1 MRSPEKG
8 LKPIRF
14 DPSFT
19 AEFPGASRRA
29 AESMTNLVR
38 TTTELLAELDRRRRA
53 VSHLSAAAIQVLAI
67 VEDDPLPPHVIVD
80 RMLVT
85 SGTMTSLLDR
95 LETKGLVRRIS
106 HPDDR
111 RKILVQITDTG
122 REILDV
128 VLPVTHAFSRALF
141 SGFSSQEQEHLI
153 EVLTRIRSRVRELRD
168 APAEAG
174 KGRTKAHPS

>member
-1 MRSPEKG
+1 MRSPEEG

-19 AEFPGASRRA
+19 AEFPGASREA
-29 AESMTNLVR
+29 AESMTNVVR

-95 LETKGLVRRIS
+95 LETKAWCGA
-106 HPDDR
+106 
-111 RKILVQITDTG
+111 
-122 REILDV
+122 
-128 VLPVTHAFSRALF
+128 PVTPTTGGRSSSRSPTAA
-141 SGFSSQEQEHLI
+141 GTSS
-153 EVLTRIRSRVRELRD
+153 TWCC
-168 APAEAG
+168 P
-174 KGRTKAHPS
+174 

>member
-1 MRSPEKG
+1 LRSPDKG

-19 AEFPGASRRA
+19 AEFPGASRGA
-29 AESMTNLVR
+29 AETMTNLVR

-95 LETKGLVRRIS
+95 LETKGLVRRINY
-106 HPDDR
+106 PGDR
-111 RKILVQITDTG
+111 RKILIQITDGG

-128 VLPVTHAFSRALF
+128 VLPVTHSFSRALF
-141 SGFSSQEQEHLI
+141 SVLSSKEQEKLI
-153 EVLTRIRSRVRELRD
+153 EVVTRIRSRVKELRD
-168 APAEAG
+168 APPETAR
-174 KGRTKAHPS
+174 GRNKPRPR

>member
-1 MRSPEKG
+1 LTSPKEG

-19 AEFPGASRRA
+19 TEFPGASREA

-38 TTTELLAELDRRRRA
+38 TTTDLLAELDRRRRA
-53 VSHLSAAAIQVLAI
+53 VSHLSAAAIQILAI
-67 VEDDPLPPHVIVD
+67 VEDEPMPPHVIVD

-95 LETKGLVRRIS
+95 LETKGLVRRTS

-111 RKILVQITDTG
+111 RKILIEITDSG
-122 REILDV
+122 RDILDV

-141 SGFSSQEQEHLI
+141 SGFSKQEQEQLMM
-153 EVLTRIRSRVRELRD
+153 VLTRIRGRVRELRG
-168 APAEAG
+168 APDEAG
-174 KGRTKAHPS
+174 KGRSKARPS

>member
-1 MRSPEKG
+1 LRSPEKG

-14 DPSFT
+14 DPSFA
-19 AEFPGASRRA
+19 AEFPGASRGA
-29 AESMTNLVR
+29 AETMTNLVR

-53 VSHLSAAAIQVLAI
+53 VSHLSAAAIQILAI
-67 VEDDPLPPHVIVD
+67 VEDDPLPPHVIVN

-95 LETKGLVRRIS
+95 LETKGLVRRINY
-106 HPDDR
+106 PGDR
-111 RKILVQITDTG
+111 RKILIQITDSG

-141 SGFSSQEQEHLI
+141 SVLSSKEQAQLI
-153 EVLTRIRSRVRELRD
+153 EVVTRIRGRVKELRD
-168 APAEAG
+168 APPEAG
-174 KGRTKAHPS
+174 RGRNKPRPR